1 MTKNKQ
7 VIAKEIVFGVHS
19 IIELLKAKKRK
30 LYSIYTTKPTP
41 KAWDKIEELLP
52 SYTMIQYVDKKLLTK
67 MTDSDDHQNI
77 VGLASPFITRNKP
90 FDPKKQ
96 KFLLLLDGI
105 QDTKNLGA
113 ILRSAYCTNL
123 DGVIVTQKGSSP
135 INAAAIK
142 SSAGLAEHMEILSAT
157 SASGAVQALKASGY
171 NIYLATVDNSKNVT
185 AVNYQFPLCVVIG
198 NEATGIS
205 RSILNAG
212 EHISLPQR
220 NPDISYNA
228 SVAAG
233 IIMFNIATKNKIL

>member
-7 VIAKEIVFGVHS
+7 VIAKELVYGVHS

-41 KAWDKIEELLP
+41 KAWEKIQELLP
-52 SYTMIQYVDKKLLTK
+52 SYTMIQYVDKKVITK
-67 MTDSDDHQNI
+67 MADSEDHQNI
-77 VGLASPFITRNKP
+77 VGLASPFITRSKP
-90 FDPKKQ
+90 FDPKKH

-113 ILRSAYCTNL
+113 ILRSAYCTNM
-123 DGVIVTQKGSSP
+123 DGVILTQKGSSP

-142 SSAGLAEHMEILSAT
+142 SAAGLSEHLDILITGSA
-157 SASGAVQALKASGY
+157 AAAVTALKSSGY
-171 NIYLATVDNSKNVT
+171 HIYLATVDNSKNVT
-185 AVNYQFPLCVVIG
+185 EVDYKFPLCIVIG

-205 RSILNAG
+205 RSILNTG

-233 IIMFNIATKNKIL
+233 IIMFNIATKNHIL

>member
-7 VIAKEIVFGVHS
+7 TITKELVYGVHS

-41 KAWDKIEELLP
+41 KAWEKIQELLP
-52 SYTMIQYVDKKLLTK
+52 SYTMIQYVDKKVITK
-67 MTDSDDHQNI
+67 MAGNEDHQNI
-77 VGLASPFITRNKP
+77 VGLASPFITRSKP
-90 FDPKKQ
+90 FDPKKH

-123 DGVIVTQKGSSP
+123 DGVILTQKGSSP

-142 SSAGLAEHMEILSAT
+142 SSAGLSEHMDILLAG
-157 SASGAVQALKASGY
+157 SASAAVTGLKADGY

-185 AVNYQFPLCVVIG
+185 EVDYKFPLCIVIG

-205 RSILNAG
+205 RSILSSG

-233 IIMFNIATKNKIL
+233 IIMFNVATKSRIL